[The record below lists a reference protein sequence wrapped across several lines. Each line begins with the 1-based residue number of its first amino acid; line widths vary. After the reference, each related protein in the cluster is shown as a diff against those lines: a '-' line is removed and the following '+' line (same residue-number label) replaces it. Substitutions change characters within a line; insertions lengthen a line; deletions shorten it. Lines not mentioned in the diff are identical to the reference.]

1 MALEPGR
8 GMAGPDGPVGYL
20 LRQAWLVLRAA
31 LDDEL
36 RQIGLT
42 AAQYG
47 VLRAIGEQDGQD
59 GVSGAE
65 LARDVLLTP
74 QTAHEIVIALEARG
88 LLARRPDP
96 ADRRVRR
103 IHLTQAGRALI
114 EQARQRAEAV
124 EARMVSTLAPNQ
136 QRQLSAWLVACAT
149 TLHRSPHDSQE
160 GEGTK
165 TELDHPPQ

>member
-1 MALEPGR
+1 MGLEPGK

-31 LDDEL
+31 LDDDL
-36 RQIGLT
+36 RQVGLT

-47 VLRAIGEQDGQD
+47 ILRAVCEQQAGI
-59 GVSGAE
+59 SGAE
-65 LARDVLLTP
+65 LARGVLLTP
-74 QTAHEIVIALEARG
+74 QTAHEIVTSLQARG

-96 ADRRVRR
+96 ADRRVRL
-103 IHLTQAGRALI
+103 IHLTDTGRARV

-136 QRQLSAWLVACAT
+136 QRQLSAWLAACAT
-149 TLHRSPHDSQE
+149 TLHHPPNDSQH
-160 GEGTK
+160 GEAAPA
-165 TELDHPPQ
+165 EQDHPFR

>member
-1 MALEPGR
+1 MGLEPGK

-31 LDDEL
+31 LDEDL
-36 RQIGLT
+36 RQVGLS

-47 VLRAIGEQDGQD
+47 VLRAVGERDGQA

-65 LARDVLLTP
+65 LARGVLLTP
-74 QTAHEIVIALEARG
+74 QTAHEIVQALEARG
-88 LLARRPDP
+88 LLARHPDP
-96 ADRRVRR
+96 ADRRVRL
-103 IHLTQAGRALI
+103 IQLTDTGRALV

-136 QRQLSAWLVACAT
+136 QRQLSAWLVTCAT
-149 TLHRSPHDSQE
+149 TLHHPPDDSQH
-160 GEGTK
+160 GEAAPA
-165 TELDHPPQ
+165 EQDHPSR

>member
-1 MALEPGR
+1 MGLEPGK
-8 GMAGPDGPVGYL
+8 GMAGPAGPVGYL

-31 LDDEL
+31 LDEDL
-36 RQIGLT
+36 RQVGLT

-47 VLRAIGEQDGQD
+47 ILRAVGEQQA

-65 LARDVLLTP
+65 LARGVLLTP
-74 QTAHEIVIALEARG
+74 QTAHEIVQALEARG
-88 LLARRPDP
+88 LLARHPDP
-96 ADRRVRR
+96 ADRRVRL
-103 IHLTQAGRALI
+103 IQLTDTGRALV

-136 QRQLSAWLVACAT
+136 QRQLSAWLVTCAT
-149 TLHRSPHDSQE
+149 TLHRSPHDTQE